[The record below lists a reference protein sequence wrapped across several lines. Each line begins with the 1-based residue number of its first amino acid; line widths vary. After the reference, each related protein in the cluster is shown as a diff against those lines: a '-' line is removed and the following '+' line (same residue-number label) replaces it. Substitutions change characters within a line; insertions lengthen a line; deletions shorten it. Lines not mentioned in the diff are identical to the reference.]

1 MDEIARKIYLS
12 YHHDDQAEVDAFL
25 EQFDHLNNMVVQRS
39 NGGLGEDIE
48 REDDKHKVIH
58 MIRDRYLKDSTVT
71 LVLLG
76 KCTYTRRSVDLE
88 LLASLHHSD
97 DDMADTSESVMP
109 NGLLGVMLP
118 SYEQNGFPDR
128 LNENL
133 QVDEGQ
139 SEPYARV
146 IPYPQDK
153 EILAREIEEAHV
165 RRGELRPDNTPTM
178 QLEDKACL

>member
-25 EQFDHLNNMVVQRS
+25 QQFDRLNNMVVQRA
-39 NGGLGEDIE
+39 NGGLGEEIE

-58 MIRDRYLKDSTVT
+58 TVRDRYLKDSAVT
-71 LVLLG
+71 IVLLG

-97 DDMADTSESVMP
+97 DEMADAGESVTP
-109 NGLLGVMLP
+109 NGLLGIMLP
-118 SYEQNGFPDR
+118 SYSEDGFPDR

-133 QVDEGQ
+133 QVSDDQ
-139 SEPYARV
+139 AEPYARV
-146 IPYPQDK
+146 IPYPQNK
-153 EILAREIEEAHV
+153 EILAREIEEAHM
-165 RRGELRPDNTPTM
+165 RRSELRPNNTPTM